1 MKTLIELSRRQ
12 FIRGATLAATGAA
25 MSSLPPLRA
34 AEKTTAG
41 RVMARVP
48 GKFPLRLRQCI
59 KPVPA
64 GLAYEPTFSDV
75 QWEASE
81 TAIIICDMW
90 IEHPCRMAAQRVA
103 TLAPLLN
110 QVVSA
115 ARDHAALIVHS
126 PSEGP
131 KFYEGTAFRRRA
143 TSAPF
148 VQPPM
153 PIRQRNE
160 CEPGREP
167 NLPVV
172 TNNRVAKP
180 PGPSGC
186 DDPEVQSRGAPD
198 RHQHPALRMTGFD
211 AVSDSGQEIFNLFR
225 QEGIK
230 NVVLTGVHTN
240 MCVLGRSFGI
250 RNWVH
255 LGFNVVLCRDMT
267 DALYDPRDPPF
278 VSHTRGTELIIEHIE
293 KYWCPSILSESLCR
307 VVPGSNNPP
316 TSASR
321 S

>member
-1 MKTLIELSRRQ
+1 
-12 FIRGATLAATGAA
+12 
-25 MSSLPPLRA
+25 MS
-34 AEKTTAG
+34 
-41 RVMARVP
+41 RVP
-48 GKFPLRLRQCI
+48 GKFPLRLRQCR
-59 KPVPA
+59 KPIPG
-64 GLAYEPTFSDV
+64 GLAYEPTYSDA
-75 QWEASE
+75 QWEVSE

-103 TLAPLLN
+103 SMAPLLN

-115 ARDHAALIVHS
+115 ARDHGALIVHA

-131 KFYEGTAFRRRA
+131 KFYEETAFRRRA
-143 TSAPF
+143 TSAPA
-148 VQPPM
+148 VQAPV
-153 PIRQRNE
+153 PIQSRNE
-160 CEPGREP
+160 CDPAREP

-172 TNNRVAKP
+172 TNSRVDKP

-186 DDPEVQSRGAPD
+186 DDPEVQSRGTPD
-198 RHQHPALRMTGFD
+198 RHQHPALKMTGFD
-211 AVSDSGQEIFNLFR
+211 AVSDSGQEIFNLFT

-240 MCVLGRSFGI
+240 MCVLGRPFGI
-250 RNWVH
+250 RQWVH
-255 LGFNVVLCRDMT
+255 LGFNVALCRDMT

-307 VVPGSNNPP
+307 VVPGSNNPVI
-316 TSASR
+316 SVSR